1 MSSQNFLSRFKQPF
15 LNTADFILGG
25 EGFISGQSTPSTEA
39 FMKFLRDTTTNDKGE
54 IIFKDDKNLIDGYA
68 GIFKEGEL
76 NAGGVL
82 QRAKNMFSPGSST
95 GGTKEGTKEGTYG
108 GLTRQD
114 LLGIQK
120 AGFDQQNEL
129 LKKGM
134 IVNAGKDI
142 GRGFMAGPQAYL
154 QNVLPQ
160 MFAGN
165 AAVLSAGASGTGS
178 LANVYRMPPVQIR
191 KQGFYS

>member
-1 MSSQNFLSRFKQPF
+1 ML
-15 LNTADFILGG
+15 AGD
-25 EGFISGQSTPSTEA
+25 GFFGQSGNTSPQDFLKDFRNTFENIYTPSNLLPFPLNLQYGA
-39 FMKFLRDTTTNDKGE
+39 HKGMIDYFGNKE
-54 IIFKDDKNLIDGYA
+54 KKDPKTDNEK
-68 GIFKEGEL
+68 
-76 NAGGVL
+76 
-82 QRAKNMFSPGSST
+82 
-95 GGTKEGTKEGTYG
+95 GTYG
-108 GLTRQD
+108 GLTFD
-114 LLGIQK
+114 DIEKLQK

-129 LKKGM
+129 FKKGM

>member
-1 MSSQNFLSRFKQPF
+1 ML
-15 LNTADFILGG
+15 TGG
-25 EGFISGQSTPSTEA
+25 GFFGQSENTSPQDFLKDFRNTFESIYTPRNILPFPLNFQYGATKDMIDYFGNKE
-39 FMKFLRDTTTNDKGE
+39 KKDPETDK
-54 IIFKDDKNLIDGYA
+54 KK
-68 GIFKEGEL
+68 
-76 NAGGVL
+76 
-82 QRAKNMFSPGSST
+82 
-95 GGTKEGTKEGTYG
+95 GTYG
-108 GLTRQD
+108 GLDFEELER
-114 LLGIQK
+114 LQK
-120 AGFDQQNEL
+120 AGFEQQDAL
-129 LKKGM
+129 LRKGM